1 MYLTIAAE
9 HAQLTVC
16 LRSLRKRQPGNW
28 SAVTTSTCQTC
39 QFGLCY
45 IRLDVCMCSRVYGFV
60 CMGGFFCSNAC
71 ANRKSSS
78 EIRWEVCVC
87 LLTRQACTSCIMCN
101 FSELPQ
107 WQKCQRKCLTWFSG
121 TNKLRGI
128 DSLKVFVCVSVLI
141 SCVQVRYA
149 GIL

>member
-45 IRLDVCMCSRVYGFV
+45 IRLDVCMCSRVCVWVDFSVQMRARTESRPVKFDG
-60 CMGGFFCSNAC
+60 
-71 ANRKSSS
+71 KS
-78 EIRWEVCVC
+78 VCVC
-87 LLTRQACTSCIMCN
+87 VCAC
-101 FSELPQ
+101 
-107 WQKCQRKCLTWFSG
+107 
-121 TNKLRGI
+121 
-128 DSLKVFVCVSVLI
+128 
-141 SCVQVRYA
+141 
-149 GIL
+149 